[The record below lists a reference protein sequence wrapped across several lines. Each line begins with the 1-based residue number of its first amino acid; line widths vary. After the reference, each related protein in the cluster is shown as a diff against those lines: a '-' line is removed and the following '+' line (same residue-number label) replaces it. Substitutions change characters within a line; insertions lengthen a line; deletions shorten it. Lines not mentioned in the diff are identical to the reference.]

1 MAQDDDLYDDE
12 LDEELL
18 EDELLDE
25 DEDDRP
31 DEVVAGVS
39 AWGIS
44 IVLHVIALL
53 LLVFVVFLERMQPE
67 KAPIKVVQIEA
78 PPPPEEEEKERDIIE
93 KVVTEIEAEEEVEN
107 PMVTE
112 LDLPVEEIETEDEE
126 VS

>member
-1 MAQDDDLYDDE
+1 MAQDEYDD
-12 LDEELL
+12 
-18 EDELLDE
+18 EDELLEGEDELLEGE